1 MHTILRLLGTSGI
14 AADKAMAVIN
24 RITITDVRD
33 YAFGAFAL
41 FVASIDIALYVHIV
55 GGAL

>member
-1 MHTILRLLGTSGI
+1 MHTILRLLGTSGK
-14 AADKAMAVIN
+14 AADDAIAVIN

-41 FVASIDIALYVHIV
+41 AIAVIDIALYIHIV
-55 GGAL
+55 SGAQ

>member
-1 MHTILRLLGTSGI
+1 MHTILRLLGTSGK
-14 AADKAMAVIN
+14 AADHAIDVIN
-24 RITITDVRD
+24 RITVTDVRD

-41 FVASIDIALYVHIV
+41 FVAAIDIALYIHIV